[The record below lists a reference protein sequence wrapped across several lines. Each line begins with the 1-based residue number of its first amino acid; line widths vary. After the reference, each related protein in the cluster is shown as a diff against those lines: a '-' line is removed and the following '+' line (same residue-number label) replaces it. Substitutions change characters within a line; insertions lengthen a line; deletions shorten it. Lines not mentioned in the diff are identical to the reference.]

1 MTSRAVAILLT
12 LVLAVVAAACGS
24 TSTSTGGPTGAP
36 AGGPVTIKQIWVRAA
51 PAGAD
56 TAAYFTIVNGKVA
69 DDALVGVSS
78 PAGTSASIHET
89 KTDNSGMTGMSM
101 VPQVKIPGGG
111 TVTFEP
117 GGYHVMI
124 MGLTSELKVVD
135 RVELSLAFENAG
147 IVKVSAEVRAS

>member
-24 TSTSTGGPTGAP
+24 SSTSTGAP
-36 AGGPVTIKQIWVRAA
+36 AGGPLTIKQIWVRAA

-56 TAAYFTIVNGKVA
+56 TAAYFTVVNGKVA

-78 PAGTSASIHET
+78 PAGASASIHET

-111 TVTFEP
+111 TVEFKP
-117 GGYHVMI
+117 GCYHVMI
-124 MGLTSELKVVD
+124 MGLTSELKVGD